1 MGCCEGISIHLES
14 PDGTRYL
21 EYENPQEERHDEFD
35 GTLGSRR
42 FSAVPGTLFVVVLE
56 LKGDF
61 KLYRATGLMIIIVIG
76 DESSQRSRHNNTQA
90 FWIDANQLSIQRTY
104 RFTTFTVWENRES
117 ATPSGTAALEIPQPK
132 RKSTD

>member
-1 MGCCEGISIHLES
+1 MAR
-14 PDGTRYL
+14 GTSNMKIL
-21 EYENPQEERHDEFD
+21 KKSVTMNSTAHSAVGF
-35 GTLGSRR
+35 

-76 DESSQRSRHNNTQA
+76 DESSQLSRHNNTQA

-104 RFTTFTVWENRES
+104 RFTTFTAWENRES